1 LEAVGSCTSS
11 LFGEIKILATR
22 RRERVVYRAVVEVR
36 YPTASIRVAGKDSKY
51 TVYVVES
58 GAEKRQCEVASLE
71 FKVERRAAEVVHAIL
86 YAENLP
92 FDDLEC
98 ILKAALKHLHEN
110 WKPQRLEIA
119 STALLL
125 NISKGQLAALLRE
138 VGGFLDMNARRP
150 SL

>member
-1 LEAVGSCTSS
+1 M
-11 LFGEIKILATR
+11 
-22 RRERVVYRAVVEVR
+22 VYRAVVEVR
-36 YPTASIRVAGKDSKY
+36 YPTASIRVTGKDTRY
-51 TVYVVES
+51 TMYIVEG
-58 GAEKRQCEVASLE
+58 GAEKRLCEVASLE
-71 FKVERRAAEVVHAIL
+71 FKVERRAAEVIHAIL

-110 WKPQRLEIA
+110 WRPQRLEIA

-125 NISKGQLAALLRE
+125 NIPEGQLAALLRE
-138 VGGFLDMNARRP
+138 VGGFLDMNARKS